1 MPTRVMYLHTID
13 GKPAS
18 FNQYGEAYYLSLA
31 GAGHRRRAAVLVS
44 SLDQIRHEHAL
55 CIRYDLREWKALSP
69 EFRAPNPPSANRYG
83 YVLVEV
89 PA

>member
-1 MPTRVMYLHTID
+1 MATRTMYMHTFD

-18 FNQYGEAYYLSLA
+18 FNQYGEAYYLAFA

-44 SLDQIRHEHAL
+44 SLDQIRHEHGL
-55 CIRYDLREWKALSP
+55 CIRYDLREWKALAP
-69 EFRAPNPPSANRYG
+69 EFRGSPPSVNRYG